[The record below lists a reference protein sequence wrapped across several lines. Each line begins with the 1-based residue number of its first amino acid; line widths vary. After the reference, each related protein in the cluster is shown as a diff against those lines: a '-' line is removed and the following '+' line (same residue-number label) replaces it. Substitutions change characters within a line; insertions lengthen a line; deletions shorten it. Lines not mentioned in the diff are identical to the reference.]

1 MTLQLETIRRE
12 FPALDPGDANVID
25 ACCLHDAAASN
36 VRRILRSCP
45 EEHLGQGGGIVADE
59 ILHHHPDVRDA
70 MDDTPD
76 AFDYWD
82 YQCGFSEVRTRVLQA
97 ALSAMGG
104 RMLETLIREL
114 GEIEHWIACMAEMGI
129 APAVSD
135 WADCL
140 EQHERWRNVVLGRQ
154 CEYAAAD
161 FWAEHDDLHAWNTLS
176 GAVAMDGLVIV
187 PILSQSE
194 FATECAR
201 RAPDLYQ
208 QYVNL
213 CIENLARPFL
223 AYSEAS
229 GETVTIC
236 VLSMERSAWVLSEP
250 SYAVAEPEVIDALQ
264 KFASLYRCNVNGAR
278 PNAHRSWLDDPAE
291 HTSVEMADGEM
302 EPDWGDQRMAA

>member
-1 MTLQLETIRRE
+1 MTLQLETIRRD

-25 ACCLHDAAASN
+25 ACCLHDVAASN

-114 GEIEHWIACMAEMGI
+114 GDIEPWIACMAEMGI

-140 EQHERWRNVVLGRQ
+140 EQHERWQNVVRGRQ

-187 PILSQSE
+187 PILSPVRVRHRVRSSRSGPVPTVRQPLHREPGEAVPGLQRSIRRNHDHLR
-194 FATECAR
+194 AVHGTERVGAV
-201 RAPDLYQ
+201 RA
-208 QYVNL
+208 VV
-213 CIENLARPFL
+213 R
-223 AYSEAS
+223 
-229 GETVTIC
+229 GG
-236 VLSMERSAWVLSEP
+236 
-250 SYAVAEPEVIDALQ
+250 
-264 KFASLYRCNVNGAR
+264 GA
-278 PNAHRSWLDDPAE
+278 
-291 HTSVEMADGEM
+291 
-302 EPDWGDQRMAA
+302 